1 VVESH
6 RTLLLYIVVRKLK
19 IILDQNSYKVQIMP
33 ETNGKNK
40 NLNTKD
46 IKEKIGVKHKKY
58 TVIAISYSVELVLE
72 TKSAGRLA
80 EIGKSLSSRPLAP
93 YFFRYRIQ
101 MGGDQTAKSPKQK
114 TGFVVTTIQSKIYH
128 THRAYFRYRGIQCQK
143 ETHHYRRS

>member
-93 YFFRYRIQ
+93 YFFRYRIHL
-101 MGGDQTAKSPKQK
+101 
-114 TGFVVTTIQSKIYH
+114 Y
-128 THRAYFRYRGIQCQK
+128 
-143 ETHHYRRS
+143 